1 MQTELFKTEQADR
14 DPVLEIRYSDLN
26 TWGNPKYGC
35 PRRFYK
41 TVIEGIEQPPSRPKE
56 LGEAT
61 HTVLYAFHNGVQDLV
76 PVAQTEIRR
85 LTTLCQDDMV
95 EIMSLARRFINSYT
109 PPELAEVVPERR
121 LKREV
126 IPGCVVTG
134 QPDYVEIPVF
144 RDEPGR
150 IIDYKTGYE
159 TYTVA
164 GTMQLKT
171 YCWLLAGEHGI
182 DTWDAELHFLR
193 YDRVEKGR
201 ITADDLREAE
211 DWLKNCFTEITRNLD
226 QGEAGFPPNPNR
238 YCSYCHVAADCPA
251 VKRRDGIEIKAP
263 ATEEDAKTLVQAMLV
278 LEAQL
283 DTVVGHLKD
292 WVEKTGANIV
302 TDDVEVG
309 WFRNS
314 DSVEITDLQKYYHFL
329 QQAGYNPWEFLKA
342 DCKKLKQIQNIL
354 PEGLAKTKPGSR
366 SFKWKKL

>member
-1 MQTELFKTEQADR
+1 MQAEPLSLFNTAQTA
-14 DPVLEIRYSDLN
+14 VLEVRYSDLN

-41 TVIEGIEQPPSRPKE
+41 TVIEGIEQPPSKPAE

-76 PVAQTEIRR
+76 PVAQAEIRR
-85 LTTLCQDDMV
+85 LTTLCQDDIV

-134 QPDYVEIPVF
+134 QPDYVEVPLF
-144 RDEPGR
+144 GDEPGR

-159 TYTVA
+159 TYAVA
-164 GTMQLKT
+164 GTWQLKT

-193 YDRVEKGR
+193 HDRVETGR

-211 DWLKNCFTEITRNLD
+211 EWLKNCFTEITRNLD
-226 QGEAGFPPNPNR
+226 HGEAGFPPNPNR
-238 YCSYCHVAADCPA
+238 YCGYCHVAAGCPA
-251 VKRRDGIEIKAP
+251 VKRQDGIEIKAP
-263 ATEEDAKTLVQAMLV
+263 ATEDDAKTLVQAMLV

-283 DTVVGHLKD
+283 DTVVGYLKD
-292 WVEKTGANIV
+292 WVEKTGANIT

-314 DSVEITDLQKYYHFL
+314 DSVEVTDLQKYYHFL

-342 DCKKLKQIQNIL
+342 ECKKLKQIQNIL
-354 PEGLAKTKPGSR
+354 PEGLVKTKPGSR
-366 SFKWKKL
+366 SFKWKKI